1 MDIQEMKKDIIDY
14 DLYHVVDS
22 IPYGNYQ
29 LSILNEGDKILIVVN
44 DNEGSASWAM
54 DKDEFLN
61 IGTTKELK
69 KHINSIIYYNYIE
82 YEGE

>member
-61 IGTTKELK
+61 IGTTKELE